1 MQLEHNDQ
9 DYSDLLNSDS
19 HDDKADESPE
29 RAILRHARHQSPVI
43 ADTGLTGHFGTG
55 STGHTGQHR
64 SKRQQSVHRT
74 HSVRSD
80 TDDHRSSLINRTLQ
94 QHRLDLEY
102 RSAADRSRHH
112 SRSSR
117 KDSGT
122 QRATISLRHADPGEL
137 SPAEMLRHRR
147 VRSRSR
153 SYDSV
158 SPRRHSRSPSRSR
171 GKKKKSHKKRKH
183 SSTSSSSRRRSSSSS
198 RERSKHR
205 HVYKKK
211 KKHTKSHSSKR
222 DKHVKK
228 HKRKR
233 SPSQSPSSSSSIV
246 SSSCSSSSRQR
257 SPARK
262 RSRSRSRS
270 SSAEENSHVP
280 APRAVSPSL
289 LRDGISLCADDDDQF
304 NSQFEEHQDLIPD
317 TEICSNASDN
327 MSSEDMR
334 FQNLIEEV
342 FKLLPADRFPR
353 KTEGVLGGNKPR
365 SSIEMELMKA
375 PRKSIS
381 LPQSKGPLSKALDCI
396 KQSMGSV
403 EQKDGSYPMPSTVAQ
418 DWLPSK
424 SDINKLVKLKYY
436 QSHEELIP
444 TATAS
449 ALDPDANRL
458 DISLS
463 GSYPVKVSSLQSLE
477 GQSRDMIRILSHA
490 EIFSFA
496 AFKSLQS
503 ENMDSKVLLE
513 ILKSMSMAVTDAM
526 SIATAQTLG
535 LQQMRRKAAIESAP
549 KGSLTTEAKRKLR
562 LTPLTS

>member
-1 MQLEHNDQ
+1 
-9 DYSDLLNSDS
+9 
-19 HDDKADESPE
+19 
-29 RAILRHARHQSPVI
+29 
-43 ADTGLTGHFGTG
+43 
-55 STGHTGQHR
+55 
-64 SKRQQSVHRT
+64 
-74 HSVRSD
+74 
-80 TDDHRSSLINRTLQ
+80 
-94 QHRLDLEY
+94 
-102 RSAADRSRHH
+102 
-112 SRSSR
+112 
-117 KDSGT
+117 
-122 QRATISLRHADPGEL
+122 
-137 SPAEMLRHRR
+137 MLRHRR

-171 GKKKKSHKKRKH
+171 GKKKKSHKKGKH
-183 SSTSSSSRRRSSSSS
+183 SSTSCSSHRRSSFSSS

-205 HVYKKK
+205 HIHKKK
-211 KKHTKSHSSKR
+211 KKHTSSHSSKR

-233 SPSQSPSSSSSIV
+233 TPSPSSSSSSSVV
-246 SSSCSSSSRQR
+246 SSSYSSSSRQR

-270 SSAEENSHVP
+270 SSLAEESFHVP
-280 APRAVSPSL
+280 PRAVSPAL
-289 LRDGISLCADDDDQF
+289 LREGISLCADDDDQF
-304 NSQFEEHQDLIPD
+304 NSHSEEHQDLAPD
-317 TEICSNASDN
+317 TEIRSNASDIHSN
-327 MSSEDMR
+327 MSSEDMK

-353 KTEGVLGGNKPR
+353 KTENVLGGNKPR

-381 LPQSKGPLSKALDCI
+381 LPQSKGPLSKTLDCI

-403 EQKDGSYPMPSTVAQ
+403 EQKDGSYPMPYTIAQ

-449 ALDPDANRL
+449 ALDPDANCL
-458 DISLS
+458 DLSLS

-503 ENMDSKVLLE
+503 ESMDSKVLLE

-526 SIATAQTLG
+526 SLATAQTLG
-535 LQQMRRKAAIESAP
+535 LQQMRREAAIESAP
-549 KGSLTTEAKRKLR
+549 KSSLTTEAKRKLR
-562 LTPLTS
+562 LTPLTSKLLFGGQVSDIYKENVTENQDSL